1 MKQYVIARP
10 QLIAFNYKT
19 GRTINQNFN
28 GEFIW
33 GFDHF
38 APIDKAFAVFLLKL
52 QSCNML
58 PVIAKQYLN
67 YVSSTNGLSFTT
79 HHNLNNNDQ

>member
-52 QSCNML
+52 QS
-58 PVIAKQYLN
+58 
-67 YVSSTNGLSFTT
+67 
-79 HHNLNNNDQ
+79 